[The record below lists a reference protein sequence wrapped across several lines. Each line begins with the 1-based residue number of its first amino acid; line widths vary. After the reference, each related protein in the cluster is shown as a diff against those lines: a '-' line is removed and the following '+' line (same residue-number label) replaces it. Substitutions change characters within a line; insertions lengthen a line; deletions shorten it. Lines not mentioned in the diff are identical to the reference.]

1 MNLDERFGENEVA
14 IINAIKVCLLKKY
27 SESILAHFQKKIDYL
42 VNKYVRNLPSHVGVS
57 ESEDLQTIAILEF
70 FETIKAWDPR
80 RNADVWPL
88 AYSRINGAMRDHI
101 RYVTKSD
108 PSRFYEWVSD
118 AAHLYL
124 TVNQDNSFE
133 SKIESSDQLSRA
145 MTRLS
150 PRDKRVVMAYIKED
164 KTFAEIGEE
173 FDISES
179 HVSRVYKKAIEE
191 IKKSLSSSE
200 SE

>member
-1 MNLDERFGENEVA
+1 M
-14 IINAIKVCLLKKY
+14 
-27 SESILAHFQKKIDYL
+27 
-42 VNKYVRNLPSHVGVS
+42 
-57 ESEDLQTIAILEF
+57 EF
-70 FETIKAWDPR
+70 FETIKAWDPC

>member
-70 FETIKAWDPR
+70 FETIKAWDPC

>member
-145 MTRLS
+145 MARLS

>member
-27 SESILAHFQKKIDYL
+27 SESILVHFQKKIDYL

-101 RYVTKSD
+101 RYVMKSD